1 MQVFRAIVEHDGF
14 TAAAHALEVSQPFV
28 SQTIAR
34 LEGRLGSKL
43 LHGTT
48 RRHRL
53 TPEGERYLA
62 SSREILIALDE
73 AESAFVT
80 DRSEPF
86 GDLRISAP
94 LGFGNDQVLPQLPG
108 FLIAFPKVRV
118 HLSLSDA
125 LVSLIDDNVDVA
137 IRMGRLRNSSLK
149 ARKLCDLQ
157 RLVVAAP
164 AYVNRFGLPKTP
176 EALRDHNCLEWH
188 GPHEHLNRWPFRL
201 DNDRQEV
208 AVSGNFRSSNGLSL
222 AEMCFAGAGVM
233 RMAEHLALPGIRE
246 GRLIRRTHT
255 TKAAWLAHARE
266 HSESYDGV
274 W

>member
-1 MQVFRAIVEHDGF
+1 MHR
-14 TAAAHALEVSQPFV
+14 
-28 SQTIAR
+28 
-34 LEGRLGSKL
+34 
-43 LHGTT
+43 TT

-137 IRMGRLRNSSLK
+137 IRMGRLRDSS
-149 ARKLCDLQ
+149 
-157 RLVVAAP
+157 
-164 AYVNRFGLPKTP
+164 
-176 EALRDHNCLEWH
+176 
-188 GPHEHLNRWPFRL
+188 
-201 DNDRQEV
+201 
-208 AVSGNFRSSNGLSL
+208 
-222 AEMCFAGAGVM
+222 
-233 RMAEHLALPGIRE
+233 
-246 GRLIRRTHT
+246 
-255 TKAAWLAHARE
+255 
-266 HSESYDGV
+266 
-274 W
+274 